1 VSPEQAPEQAPEQ
14 PPGRIKDIR
23 AYRES
28 FVGMI
33 LMICSSFLIF
43 GSASVYGVAGTLAL
57 SVLWL
62 VFFAMACRWFM
73 PRPRRVVVMG
83 VLSIAAWLVA
93 VLLAR

>member
-1 VSPEQAPEQAPEQ
+1 VTHEQ

-28 FVGMI
+28 FVGMV
-33 LMICSSFLIF
+33 LLICSSFLIF
-43 GSASVYGVAGTLAL
+43 GSTHVYGVGGTVTL

-62 VFFAMACRWFM
+62 VFFALGCRWFM
-73 PRPRRVVVMG
+73 PRPRLVVLVA
-83 VLSIAAWLVA
+83 VLSVAAWLVA